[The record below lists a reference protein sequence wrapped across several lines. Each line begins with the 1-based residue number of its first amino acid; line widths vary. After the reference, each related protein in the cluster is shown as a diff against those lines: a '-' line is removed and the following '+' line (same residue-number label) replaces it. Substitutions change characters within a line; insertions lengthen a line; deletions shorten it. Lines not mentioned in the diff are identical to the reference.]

1 MSSISMRIIKQADLS
16 LYLIAD
22 AEYAG
27 SRDLVAL
34 VREAVRGGV
43 TAVQLRAK
51 GVDIREFLDL
61 AVRLKTAL
69 RGRSIPLIINDRV
82 DIALACGAEGVHLG
96 QDDMPAEAARRI
108 LGKTKIIGLSVNTMK
123 EAREAERLSAD
134 YIGLGPVYTTTSKE
148 TDLPILG
155 PAGISRF
162 RARLEIPIIAI
173 GGIRAS
179 NAAEVVRAGADG
191 VAVISAVLGAADTR
205 RAAQELERSIRMQEG
220 ECRSV

>member
-1 MSSISMRIIKQADLS
+1 MRKPNRADLS

-69 RGRSIPLIINDRV
+69 QKRSIPLIINDRV

-96 QDDMPAEAARRI
+96 QDDMPAESARTI

-123 EAREAERLSAD
+123 EAREAERLGAD

-155 PAGISRF
+155 PVGISRF

-179 NAAEVVRAGADG
+179 NAAEVMRAGADG
-191 VAVISAVLGAADTR
+191 VAVLSAVLGAADIR
-205 RAAQELERSIRMQEG
+205 RAARELERSMRK
-220 ECRSV
+220 